1 MMNEKRYYELLESLP
16 KGKMNS
22 VGYVVGGAIP
32 FKYSQNAAVYA
43 LKHDLSLEY
52 DPAKCRELAIQ
63 LTPEVEYLF
72 NHIIGMKEQA
82 RHDLDV
88 LITRRDSA
96 PDNNLFDHVQ
106 KELIERDIN
115 ETLGKIEALS
125 DVWQMLHGRKYE
137 LWECSRLK
145 GDE

>member
-1 MMNEKRYYELLESLP
+1 MDQKKYYELLESLP

-22 VGYVVGGAIP
+22 VGYVVGGALP

-72 NHIIGMKEQA
+72 NHIVGMKEQA
-82 RHDLDV
+82 CHDLDV

-96 PDNNLFDHVQ
+96 ADNNLFDHVQ

-125 DVWQMLHGRKYE
+125 DVWQMLHGRKFE

>member
-1 MMNEKRYYELLESLP
+1 MNERAYYELLESLP

-125 DVWQMLHGRKYE
+125 DVWQMLHGRKFE

>member
-1 MMNEKRYYELLESLP
+1 MSEAKYYELLESLP

-43 LKHDLSLEY
+43 LKHDLLLEY
-52 DPAKCRELAIQ
+52 DPAKCRELAIK

-88 LITRRDSA
+88 LIARRDSN
-96 PDNNLFDHVQ
+96 PDRNILDHVQ

-125 DVWQMLHGRKYE
+125 DIWQMLHGRKFE
-137 LWECSRLK
+137 LWECGRLR
-145 GDE
+145 DDDN